1 MIFKSGDLA
10 IFNFNKLLL
19 RLFVSDLVYINVFCD
34 ETPITFVI
42 NSRYDDYNPVKWTKI
57 S

>member
-34 ETPITFVI
+34 EIPWTCVVK
-42 NSRYDDYNPVKWTKI
+42 SRYDDYNPVKWTKI

>member
-1 MIFKSGDLA
+1 MTFKSGDLA

-42 NSRYDDYNPVKWTKI
+42 NSRYSDYNPVKWTKI